1 MAMTAKEKREARA
14 ARRAAQAAEAAP
26 TATEVL
32 NKEATI
38 RPDAVASAHG
48 PEIKP
53 SSAGAKVTVACKL
66 GVGWFQL
73 QLCEEQEVDEQ
84 TQTGV
89 RRIKKWTRTGKIV
102 RVRGTAYPRGTPPEG
117 FPERPKMI
125 AGAALTPGIDKDF
138 WDRWVQQNRLNPVV
152 VNAMIFADE
161 SESRVEGWAREHGGH
176 LSGLEPIN
184 PKNDD
189 RMPKSTRSDI
199 ENVRTEE
206 TVAARFDRAAAAA
219 TGR

>member
-73 QLCEEQEVDEQ
+73 QLCEEQLVDEQ
-84 TQTGV
+84 TQTGIRTV
-89 RRIKKWTRTGKIV
+89 KVWRRTGRII

-117 FPERPKMI
+117 FPEKPKMVG
-125 AGAALTPGIDKDF
+125 GAALTHGIDKDF
-138 WDRWVQQNRLNPVV
+138 WDAWITQNRLNPVV
-152 VNAMIFADE
+152 VNGMIYAHETE
-161 SESRVEGWAREHGGH
+161 SNVEGWARENAGR
-176 LSGLEPIN
+176 LSGLEPMN
-184 PKNDD
+184 PKDD
-189 RMPKSTRSDI
+189 KRMPKSTRADI
-199 ENVRTEE
+199 DDVKTED
-206 TVAARFDRAAAAA
+206 TVAAKFDRAAAASR
-219 TGR
+219 G